1 MKDSSPLK
9 PKTDSQPMSLSEQ
22 IFNVMKQEY
31 QQEVTS
37 NKPTKSKGKDKNKEK
52 DKDKAPQVVE
62 TDSLGF
68 ADITIWFYKR
78 NSQQSLEEARYI
90 WDLLPQN
97 PLQKHNL
104 LDYLNVYTQQ
114 IFDKH
119 QKYCYYHKKYRKVE
133 SIINRTQALIEA
145 LRDSFNKIA
154 GQNQQSKDNVIEPF
168 NRESITIP
176 DSLKF
181 SIYLSGVE
189 NIPND
194 SANKADDFV
203 GYHVELGYQN
213 NIVNSSIQPPVDR
226 QVNFK
231 NRKLE
236 YNFSIKE
243 GSIFI
248 NLYEDYMDDGDVKK
262 VLIARRNLDLFTN
275 INEKSLNNILSF
287 IGDDIELSADFDE
300 LRFETYQ
307 LKKVQQNDHMGI
319 DDDGGEKASEDFV
332 KLNMAVVVEKFRKFE
347 DLQLY
352 YRILQKR
359 KEYLEAEMK
368 NIKLKSSGYKTKLAL
383 MLLPFSETITFDE
396 RNLLVEKKTNKNQ
409 QKKSKGC
416 NIF

>member
-9 PKTDSQPMSLSEQ
+9 PQNDTQPMTLSEQ
-22 IFNVMKQEY
+22 IFNVMKEEY
-31 QQEVTS
+31 QQEVNA
-37 NKPTKSKGKDKNKEK
+37 NKAKDKTKDKAK
-52 DKDKAPQVVE
+52 DKDKDKDKQPQSIE
-62 TDSLGF
+62 SYNLGF

-97 PLQKHNL
+97 PLQRHNL
-104 LDYLNVYTQQ
+104 MDYLNVYTQQ

-145 LRDSFNKIA
+145 LRESFNKIA
-154 GQNQQSKDNVIEPF
+154 GQNQQSEPF
-168 NRESITIP
+168 PRESMTIP

-181 SIYLSGVE
+181 SVYLSGLD
-189 NIPND
+189 NLPRDPPNK
-194 SANKADDFV
+194 SEDFV

-213 NIVNSSIQPPVDR
+213 NVVSSSIQAPVDN

-231 NRKLE
+231 NRKLDFA
-236 YNFSIKE
+236 FSIKE

-248 NLYEDYMDDGDVKK
+248 NLYEDYMEEGEVKK
-262 VLIARRNLDLFTN
+262 VLVARRNLDLYTN

-307 LKKVQQNDHMGI
+307 LKKLQQNDMGGDEEGGKDS
-319 DDDGGEKASEDFV
+319 DDFI
-332 KLNMAVVVEKFRKFE
+332 KLNMAIVVEKFRKLE

-352 YRILQKR
+352 YKILQKR
-359 KEYLEAEMK
+359 KEFLEAEMK

-396 RNLLVEKKTNKNQ
+396 RSIFVAKKLNKSQ
-409 QKKSKGC
+409 QKKHKGC

>member
-9 PKTDSQPMSLSEQ
+9 PQNDTQPLTLSEQ
-22 IFNVMKQEY
+22 IFNVMKEEY
-31 QQEVTS
+31 QQEVNA
-37 NKPTKSKGKDKNKEK
+37 NKAKDKTKEKAKDKEK
-52 DKDKAPQVVE
+52 DKDKQPQSIE
-62 TDSLGF
+62 SYNLGF

-97 PLQKHNL
+97 PLQRHNL
-104 LDYLNVYTQQ
+104 MDYLNVYTQQ

-145 LRDSFNKIA
+145 LRESFNKIS
-154 GQNQQSKDNVIEPF
+154 GQNQQSEPF
-168 NRESITIP
+168 TRESMTIP
-176 DSLKF
+176 DSLRF
-181 SIYLSGVE
+181 SIYLSGLDGLPRDP
-189 NIPND
+189 PNK
-194 SANKADDFV
+194 SEDFV

-213 NIVNSSIQPPVDR
+213 NVVSSSIQAPVDN

-231 NRKLE
+231 NRKLDFA
-236 YNFSIKE
+236 FSIKE

-248 NLYEDYMDDGDVKK
+248 NLYEDYMEEGEVKK
-262 VLIARRNLDLFTN
+262 VLIARRNLDLYTN

-307 LKKVQQNDHMGI
+307 LKKTQQNDMGGDEEGGKDS
-319 DDDGGEKASEDFV
+319 DDFI
-332 KLNMAVVVEKFRKFE
+332 KLNMAIVVEKFRKLE

-352 YRILQKR
+352 YKILQKR
-359 KEYLEAEMK
+359 KEFLEAEMK

-396 RNLLVEKKTNKNQ
+396 RSISVAKKLNKSQ
-409 QKKSKGC
+409 QKKHKGC